1 MDSALAVQLA
11 LALASMAGVLGYR
24 VYFRAERAARAA
36 GRTSRPMPVPVRAL
50 MTVSVVGVW
59 FVMPFLPQPLLGA
72 WPDAALFAA
81 RAPDLLP
88 AMPGRWGQLLLGL
101 PFAVGGFAV
110 YVALMRRNAT
120 VTARDYSR
128 PAKLLMS
135 GAYGH
140 VRHPVVVARFL
151 GTCGLVLVT
160 GAAYTALLL
169 PLLAAQLWLTARIE
183 EREVLEPCFG
193 KQFDV
198 YRRSVP
204 GFVCP
209 QVLLLAA
216 VLALGLVVPWL

>member
-24 VYFRAERAARAA
+24 AYFRSERAARTV
-36 GRTSRPMPVPVRAL
+36 GRSSRPMPGPVRVL

-59 FVMPFLPQPLLGA
+59 FAMPFLPQPLLGA
-72 WPDAALFAA
+72 WPDAALAAA
-81 RAPDLLP
+81 RAPDLFP
-88 AMPGRWGQLLLGL
+88 VMPGRWGQLLLGV
-101 PFAVGGFAV
+101 PFAAGGFAF
-110 YVALMRRNAT
+110 YVLLMRRNAT

-128 PAKLLMS
+128 PAQLLMS

-140 VRHPVVVARFL
+140 IRHPVVVARFL

-169 PLLAAQLWLTARIE
+169 PLLAGQLWLTARIE
-183 EREVLEPCFG
+183 EREVLAPCFG
-193 KQFDV
+193 TQFDV

-204 GFVCP
+204 GFICP

-216 VLALGLVVPWL
+216 VLALGLIVPWL